1 MMYRKNSI
9 KFSPWNVSCYD
20 KEPWE
25 LEKNPNVFQNLYPV
39 KSFDDTTVFLKI
51 AHQIPVTMQDIE
63 FFSKASGLYIDV

>member
-1 MMYRKNSI
+1 MLVVMTKNRENL
-9 KFSPWNVSCYD
+9 K
-20 KEPWE
+20 
-25 LEKNPNVFQNLYPV
+25 KNLMCLNQNLYPV